1 MPLSLCGVL
10 DWWISIVK
18 LNTNISNNM
27 VTHISSEIIH
37 FDAQNVIY
45 FKIHSQMTINMN
57 LIKYVQSMMPAVSQA
72 LWVLFWIWNIL
83 IYYTQLWIFS
93 PLSTQTFD
101 FWCLPEDL
109 TRIIKLI
116 YSHIRNWSL
125 NWWIFKA
132 IKLQHELINTMRDT
146 MRLWL
151 LPDDPGKGLRITPV
165 TTGGTRCK
173 QSKHNK

>member
-1 MPLSLCGVL
+1 
-10 DWWISIVK
+10 
-18 LNTNISNNM
+18 M
-27 VTHISSEIIH
+27 VTHISSDIIH

-57 LIKYVQSMMPAVSQA
+57 LIKYVQSLMPAVSQA

-132 IKLQHELINTMRDT
+132 IKAGIHWSTIPRAELNMLMISLNTITIQMIIMMKLKRILSWLTTSQQHQM
-146 MRLWL
+146 
-151 LPDDPGKGLRITPV
+151 
-165 TTGGTRCK
+165 
-173 QSKHNK
+173 